1 MPYSLEI
8 NLVFFVLAQFHP
20 KKVTSQSLCCAL
32 ILNIE
37 ECNIQQSESTE
48 CTTPPAALHQ
58 SNNSNSNSSRNRN
71 SNHMYSKPLPL
82 SLSLSSA
89 AAVVPSLFS
98 SSSSSP
104 VTAVVAWKHQSIKT
118 SLLLF
123 SALPKDMLDIS

>member
-58 SNNSNSNSSRNRN
+58 SNNSNSSSSRNRN

-82 SLSLSSA
+82 SLSLSSSA
-89 AAVVPSLFS
+89 AIVPSLF

-123 SALPKDMLDIS
+123 SALPNDTLNIS

>member
-8 NLVFFVLAQFHP
+8 NLVFFVLSQFHR
-20 KKVTSQSLCCAL
+20 KQVTSQSLCCAL

-58 SNNSNSNSSRNRN
+58 SNNSNSSSSRN

-123 SALPKDMLDIS
+123 SALPKDTLDIS

>member
-8 NLVFFVLAQFHP
+8 NLVFFVLSQFHR
-20 KKVTSQSLCCAL
+20 KQVTSQSLCCAL

-58 SNNSNSNSSRNRN
+58 SNNSNSSSSRN

-98 SSSSSP
+98 SSSSSSP

-123 SALPKDMLDIS
+123 SALPKDTLDIS

>member
-58 SNNSNSNSSRNRN
+58 SNNSNSSSSRN

-123 SALPKDMLDIS
+123 SALPNDTLNIS

>member
-58 SNNSNSNSSRNRN
+58 SNNSNSSSSRN

-98 SSSSSP
+98 SSSSSSP

-123 SALPKDMLDIS
+123 SALPKDTLDIS

>member
-8 NLVFFVLAQFHP
+8 NLVFFVLSQFHR
-20 KKVTSQSLCCAL
+20 KQVTSQSLCCAL

-58 SNNSNSNSSRNRN
+58 SNNSNSSSSRN

-82 SLSLSSA
+82 WLSLSSA

-98 SSSSSP
+98 STSSSP

-123 SALPKDMLDIS
+123 SALPKDTLDIS